1 MVLDKINFLLQWKVL
16 FPYGTENSEAWRKL
30 TILNTWFWKKLLKMV
45 GVRSLLFL
53 ESPAAKTCRFLM
65 FIDTDLY
72 VSKSFP
78 KDDFY
83 HWTLCAHIFLANG
96 WFYYSFYGYKTP
108 LLKGNSKK
116 KLWRKKVHEYT
127 SFFLILVRQY
137 CTMALPLLF
146 GCFAEIWNI

>member
-16 FPYGTENSEAWRKL
+16 FPYGTENSEAWCKL

-45 GVRSLLFL
+45 EVRSLLFL

-108 LLKGNSKK
+108 LLKDNSKK
-116 KLWRKKVHEYT
+116 NCDVKKFMNIHLFFNSCKVILYYSTSTIIWMFCRKMK
-127 SFFLILVRQY
+127 
-137 CTMALPLLF
+137 
-146 GCFAEIWNI
+146 